1 MQAKWIFT
9 AAAATLLV
17 GCATPMEELM
27 LEANQTGD
35 WSAVERRMA
44 SQARR
49 EAEEQSRRNPCPSG
63 QTGVTGCSRDG
74 ERLGAFAIPVLLVE
88 HQPQPD
94 RSFRAG
100 CVDRTPVL

>member
-49 EAEEQSRRNPCPSG
+49 EAEEQSLRNPCPSG
-63 QTGVTGCSRDG
+63 Q
-74 ERLGAFAIPVLLVE
+74 IPVIIRGGRPECQDAHAMARALE
-88 HQPQPD
+88 
-94 RSFRAG
+94 RSQYPFY
-100 CVDRTPVL
+100 